1 MAQTLK
7 PETREAILR
16 SARKAFLAQGFPK
29 ASLRAIAADAGVS
42 TSNLYT
48 YFPNKAELFAA
59 LVDPVYRELRAT
71 GQLMARDSKGDWK
84 SDAFVESFVDEL
96 STVLGGL
103 LAAHGSEV
111 VLLLAASEGTKHAP
125 YRKQMEARLARTFA
139 DDIALGSGGRTAD
152 PAVAALLAAIFV
164 EGMVQI
170 VRASAAPAEIARR
183 ARDLMRYHVAGLRA
197 LMR

>member
-16 SARKAFLAQGFPK
+16 SAREAFLAHGYGN

-42 TSNLYT
+42 TSNLYS
-48 YFPNKAELFAA
+48 YFPNKEELFAA

-71 GQLMARDSKGDWK
+71 GQLMARDSKGDWS

-103 LAAHGSEV
+103 LAAHGPEV

-125 YRKQMEARLARTFA
+125 YRKQMEARLSRNFA
-139 DDIALGSGGRTAD
+139 DDLALGSGRAAD
-152 PAVAALLAAIFV
+152 PTVTALLAAVFV
-164 EGMVQI
+164 EGMVQV
-170 VRASAAPAEIARR
+170 VRASGPPAKIAGR
-183 ARDLMRYHVAGLRA
+183 ARALMRYHVAGLRA
-197 LMR
+197 LMG